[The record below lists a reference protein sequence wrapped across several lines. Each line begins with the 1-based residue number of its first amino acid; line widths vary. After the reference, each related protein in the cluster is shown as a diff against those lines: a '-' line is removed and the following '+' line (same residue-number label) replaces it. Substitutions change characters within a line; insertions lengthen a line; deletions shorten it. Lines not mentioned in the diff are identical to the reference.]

1 MGVIR
6 KPPMQ
11 DEYLSRCVVDPIKR
25 TVYLYSS
32 EGSEKEVVC
41 DTVDEFMNVLE
52 FVRATVSEDVLSYA
66 NPL

>member
-1 MGVIR
+1 
-6 KPPMQ
+6 MQ
-11 DEYLSRCVVDPIKR
+11 DEFLSRCVVDPIKR

-32 EGSEKEVVC
+32 EGSEKQVTC

-66 NPL
+66 NPV

>member
-1 MGVIR
+1 
-6 KPPMQ
+6 MQ
-11 DEYLSRCVVDPIKR
+11 DEYLTRCVVDPVKR

-41 DTVDEFMNVLE
+41 ETVDEFMNVLE
-52 FVRATVSEDVLSYA
+52 FVRATVDAETLSYA

>member
-1 MGVIR
+1 MGNHETNR
-6 KPPMQ
+6 MQ
-11 DEYLSRCVVDPIKR
+11 GEYLSRCVVDPLKR

-32 EGSEKEVVC
+32 EGSEKQVSC

-52 FVRATVSEDVLSYA
+52 FVRSTLDESTLSYA